1 VEIEAI
7 LRPIRTGTLTR
18 QRESLIRR
26 RDRVDFD
33 LSQRLKYRAGGLHAN
48 LLLPREIAGWV
59 KRVKA

>member
-1 VEIEAI
+1 
-7 LRPIRTGTLTR
+7 
-18 QRESLIRR
+18 LIRR

-33 LSQRLKYRAGGLHAN
+33 LSQRLKYSAGGLHAN